1 MQANF
6 RNLGGKPL
14 ELWVAYLSAEYAAAG
29 TRVLIRAATP
39 ERVKALDQALWT
51 YDRESFLPHGTA
63 DAGGAAAQPVLL
75 TASEGNPNSAEALIL
90 VDHSVAPE
98 GGEWQ
103 VIDYVFE
110 RNDPAAREAA
120 RQQWRLWKE
129 QGREPIYWET
139 DAQGW
144 RRAG

>member
-1 MQANF
+1 MQTNF

-14 ELWVAYLSAEYAAAG
+14 ELWVAYLAADYAAAG
-29 TRVLIRAATP
+29 TRVLIRVASP

-51 YDRESFLPHGTA
+51 YDRESFLPHGTEE
-63 DAGGAAAQPVLL
+63 AGRAAEQPVLL
-75 TASEGNPNSAEALIL
+75 TTSKTNPNGAETLIL
-90 VDHSVAPE
+90 ADHSVAPE
-98 GGEWQ
+98 GANWQ
-103 VIDYVFE
+103 VIEYVFE

-129 QGREPIYWET
+129 QGHEPVYWET

-144 RRAG
+144 RRAS